1 MHNIKVTANIMK
13 KLIVSGV
20 LIKQKQRAN
29 MVAGCKGD
37 LFPSIAAKLTRW
49 LAQ

>member
-20 LIKQKQRAN
+20 IKQKQRAN